1 MHDCDYCPSAVE
13 TVLLLVLHMEHC
25 TARKAA
31 AEEAYRLGYVVR
43 ETPRQKWKRENRL
56 GVQP

>member
-1 MHDCDYCPSAVE
+1 
-13 TVLLLVLHMEHC
+13 MEHC

-31 AEEAYRLGYVVR
+31 AEEAYKLGYVVR